1 MRSHILSLAVSFVAF
16 FGLSTA
22 NAGEVW
28 LTVDQVRA
36 YKLPE
41 PISAIVVGNP
51 GIADVEVSTNTSIML
66 FGKRPGLTNIYFFN
80 LKGERLDNVSIRVR
94 TASDNMLTLQRGVE
108 FVTYSC
114 TTNCDVAENV
124 SIGRNAF
131 DVAKRESKK
140 KAAEISGG
148 GGGGDGGGGGGGS

>member
-1 MRSHILSLAVSFVAF
+1 MRSHILSLAVSFMAF

-36 YKLPE
+36 YQLPE
-41 PISAIVVGNP
+41 PVSAIVVGNP
-51 GIADVEVSTNTSIML
+51 GIADIEVSSNTSIML

-80 LKGERLDNVSIRVR
+80 LKGERLDNVAIRVR
-94 TASDNMLTLQRGVE
+94 TPSDNMVTLQRGVE
-108 FVTYSC
+108 YVTYSC
-114 TTNCDVAENV
+114 TNNCDVAENV
-124 SIGRNAF
+124 GIGNSAF
-131 DVAKRESKK
+131 EVAKQENKI

-148 GGGGDGGGGGGGS
+148 GGGGNGS